1 MHEVERRALLRG
13 AEYWLPLI
21 LFGADAAMEREEKKP
36 TTLSDLPGGQIV
48 RAF

>member
-1 MHEVERRALLRG
+1 MREVERSAYSRG
-13 AEYWLPLI
+13 MRTFLPLI
-21 LFGADAAMEREEKKP
+21 LFGADASIDREEKKP